1 MSGGHFDYKQYEI
14 ANIAD
19 QIEHE
24 IETNNIP
31 DEWGYCSNFSE
42 ETLAKFK
49 EAIDT
54 LRKAHV
60 MIHRIDWLLSG
71 DDGEETFHSRWEKDL
86 RELSD
91 EPIKS

>member
-24 IETNNIP
+24 IETNNTP
-31 DEWGYCSNFSE
+31 DEWDDCWNFSE
-42 ETLAKFK
+42 ETLNKFR
-49 EAIDT
+49 EAIEI

-60 MIHRIDWLLSG
+60 MIRRIDWLLSG
-71 DDGEETFHSRWEKDL
+71 DDGEETFHKRLESDL
-86 RELSD
+86 KELND
-91 EPIKS
+91 EPTEL